1 MKERK
6 AFSRSDAERGKDKKM
21 NQRDD
26 VVVVSGVRT
35 PFSKFGGVLR
45 EMHSTDLGVIVIKES
60 LKRAGLKGE
69 DLDELYYGMCD
80 QAEAALYDN
89 VNGRQALLRAG
100 LPETLV
106 SLTIDRACCSS
117 LCAVHLGRRAILL
130 HEADTCMAVG
140 AENMSNTPLLMNG
153 HRWGGGMK
161 PLLVQDYLNPIT
173 YREYSPLARD
183 AGEIAMEHGISRE
196 EQDQW
201 ALGSQEKWALADK
214 AEKFDDEL
222 VPVAVPQ
229 KKGTPF
235 LFKKDEFPKPDT
247 TLEGLAKLK
256 TIYGSPTVTAGNAPG
271 LDAGAAAVIMMRRSK
286 AEEMGIKPLA
296 TIVSVASGASQSRRM
311 AELPGFVIQKA
322 LDRAGVSIDDIKV
335 IEINEAFAAVTLV
348 STKILA
354 ARDETKWRAL
364 LERTNPNGGAIAIGH
379 PVGASGA
386 RILMTMMYEL
396 KRRGG
401 GLGVCA
407 ICGGLA
413 QGDAVLIRVD

>member
-1 MKERK
+1 M
-6 AFSRSDAERGKDKKM
+6 ST
-21 NQRDD
+21 ND
-26 VVVVSGVRT
+26 VVIVSGVRT
-35 PFSKFGGVLR
+35 PFSKFAGALK
-45 EMHSTDLGVIVIKES
+45 EIHSTDLGTRVIKES
-60 LKRAGLKGE
+60 LRRSGLKGE

-100 LPETLV
+100 LPQDLV

-117 LCAVHLGRRAILL
+117 LCAIHLGRRAILL
-130 HEADTCMAVG
+130 DEADTCMAVG

-153 HRWGGGMK
+153 HRWGSRME

-173 YREYSPLARD
+173 YREYSPLGRD
-183 AGEIAMEHGISRE
+183 AGEIAIEHGISRE

-201 ALGSQEKWALADK
+201 ALGSQQKWAEADK
-214 AEKFDDEL
+214 AGRFADEL
-222 VPVAVPQ
+222 MAVEVPQ
-229 KKGTPF
+229 KRGDPIIF
-235 LFKKDEFPKPDT
+235 DRDEFPKPNT

-271 LDAGAAAVIMMRRSK
+271 LDAGAAAMIIMRRSK
-286 AEEMGIKPLA
+286 AEEMGITPLA
-296 TIVSVASGASQSRRM
+296 TIVSVASGASEPRTM
-311 AELPGFVIQKA
+311 AELPAKVIQKA
-322 LDRAGVSIDDIKV
+322 LDRAQLTINDMDV

-348 STKILA
+348 STKMLA
-354 ARDETKWRAL
+354 GDDETRWHDL
-364 LERTNPNGGAIAIGH
+364 LKKTNPNGGAIAIGH

-396 KRRGG
+396 RRRGG
-401 GLGVCA
+401 GYGACG

-413 QGDAVLIRVD
+413 QGDCVIIKVD

>member
-1 MKERK
+1 MSNK
-6 AFSRSDAERGKDKKM
+6 
-21 NQRDD
+21 DD
-26 VVVVSGVRT
+26 VVIVSGVRT
-35 PFSKFGGVLR
+35 PFSKFGGALR
-45 EMHSTDLGVIVIKES
+45 EIHSTDLGVVVIKES
-60 LKRAGLKGE
+60 LQRAGLKGA

-130 HEADTCMAVG
+130 NEADTCMAVG
-140 AENMSNTPLLMNG
+140 AENMSNTPLLINK
-153 HRWGGGMK
+153 HRWGSGMT
-161 PLLVQDYLNPIT
+161 PLLIQDYLNPIT
-173 YREYSPLARD
+173 YREYTPLGKD
-183 AGEIAMEHGISRE
+183 AGEIAMEYGISRE

-201 ALGSQEKWALADK
+201 ALGSQQKWAAADK
-214 AEKFDDEL
+214 AGKFKDEL
-222 VPVAVPQ
+222 VPVEIPQ
-229 KKGTPF
+229 KKGEPVIF
-235 LFKKDEFPKPDT
+235 DRDDFPKPNST
-247 TLEGLAKLK
+247 MEGLARLK

-271 LDAGAAAVIMMRRSK
+271 LDAGAAAVIIMRRAK
-286 AEEMGIKPLA
+286 AEKMGVKPLA
-296 TIVSVASGASQSRRM
+296 TILAVASGASEPRRM
-311 AELPGFVIQKA
+311 AELPGFVVQKA
-322 LDRAGVSIDDIKV
+322 LKSAGLGIDAMDI

-354 ARDETKWRAL
+354 DRNETKWREILAK
-364 LERTNPNGGAIAIGH
+364 TNPNGGAIAIGH

-413 QGDAVLIRVD
+413 QGDCVVIRVE

>member
-1 MKERK
+1 MKGK
-6 AFSRSDAERGKDKKM
+6 NDA
-21 NQRDD
+21 
-26 VVVVSGVRT
+26 VIVSGVRT
-35 PFSKFGGVLR
+35 PFSKFGGTLK
-45 EMHSTDLGVIVIKES
+45 EIHSTDLGTLVIKES
-60 LKRAGLKGE
+60 LIRAGLKGE

-100 LPETLV
+100 LPEDLV

-130 HEADTCMAVG
+130 DEADTCMAVG

-153 HRWGGGMK
+153 HRWGAGMA

-173 YREYSPLARD
+173 YREYSPLGRD
-183 AGEIAMEHGISRE
+183 AGEIAIEHGISRE
-196 EQDQW
+196 EQDRW
-201 ALGSQEKWALADK
+201 ALGSQQKWVAADK
-214 AEKFDDEL
+214 AGRFADEL
-222 VPVAVPQ
+222 VPVEVPQ
-229 KKGTPF
+229 RRGNPIVF
-235 LFKKDEFPKPDT
+235 DRDEFPKPNT

-271 LDAGAAAVIMMRRSK
+271 LDAGAAAVIIMRRAK
-286 AEEMGIKPLA
+286 AEGMGITPLA
-296 TIVSVASGASQSRRM
+296 TIISVASGASEPRTM
-311 AELPGFVIQKA
+311 AELPAKVIRKA
-322 LDRAGVSIDDIKV
+322 LDRAGLTIDDMNV
-335 IEINEAFAAVTLV
+335 VEINEAFAAVTLV
-348 STKILA
+348 STKMLA
-354 ARDETKWRAL
+354 GDDEKKWRAL

-396 KRRGG
+396 RRRGG
-401 GLGVCA
+401 GYGVCG

-413 QGDAVLIRVD
+413 QGDCVIIRVD